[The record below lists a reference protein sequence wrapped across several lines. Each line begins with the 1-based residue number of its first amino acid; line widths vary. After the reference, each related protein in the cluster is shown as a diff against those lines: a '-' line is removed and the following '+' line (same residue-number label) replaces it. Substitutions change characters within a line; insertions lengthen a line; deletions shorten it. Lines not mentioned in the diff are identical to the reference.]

1 MQETLRAE
9 LRRELAGGEDPTYDQ
24 LMHGLPYL
32 DAFTCEILRMHPAVP
47 ELMREVGR
55 GIVPL
60 F

>member
-9 LRRELAGGEDPTYDQ
+9 LRRELAGEDSAYDQ

-47 ELMREVGR
+47 KLVREVCR
-55 GIVPL
+55 NVVP
-60 F
+60 FV